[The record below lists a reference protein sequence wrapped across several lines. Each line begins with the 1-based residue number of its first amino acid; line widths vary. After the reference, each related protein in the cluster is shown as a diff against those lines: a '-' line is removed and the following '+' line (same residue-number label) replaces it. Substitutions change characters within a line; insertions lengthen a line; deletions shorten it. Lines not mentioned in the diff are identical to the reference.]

1 MNGELIPL
9 SFDKVL
15 QTRTYTVVIMGN
27 EKKRFAIYTDAQI
40 GKTLQM
46 QLTDTPRARP
56 STHDLVEMI
65 LKGLDV
71 KIIRVVISDI
81 QETVYFAKLFLE
93 QEIGSLRHIV
103 EVDSRPSDCI
113 TLALMHNVPVYC
125 TQEVFEKAVAMEE

>member
-56 STHDLVEMI
+56 STHDLIQMI
-65 LKGLDV
+65 LSGLDV
-71 KIIRVVISDI
+71 KIAKVVICDI
-81 QETVYFAKLFLE
+81 QETVYFARLYLE
-93 QEIGSLRHIV
+93 QESNQLKHII
-103 EVDSRPSDCI
+103 EIDSRPSDCI
-113 TLALMHNVPVYC
+113 TLALMHNTPVYC
-125 TQEVFEKAVAMEE
+125 TQEVFDKAVAMEE